1 MTANLSLLRSNGRQQ
16 TEDLV
21 GSSQFSEH
29 GKDSIEAAS
38 MRIGIQ
44 ICHGINGDCDIVS
57 MFKCL
62 ACLGAA

>member
-1 MTANLSLLRSNGRQQ
+1 M
-16 TEDLV
+16 D
-21 GSSQFSEH
+21 GSKRRISSVALNFSEH
-29 GKDSIEAAS
+29 GKDPIEAAS

-44 ICHGINGDCDIVS
+44 ICHGINGDRDIVS